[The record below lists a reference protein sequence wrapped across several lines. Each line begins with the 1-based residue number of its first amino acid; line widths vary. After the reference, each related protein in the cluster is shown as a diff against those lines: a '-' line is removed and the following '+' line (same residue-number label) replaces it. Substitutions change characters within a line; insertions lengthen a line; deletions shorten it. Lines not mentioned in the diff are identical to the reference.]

1 MSRSLMVRAFT
12 ILAVTGTILLVAT
25 WARYRNRDLD
35 SHGSPDPQNIDAPF
49 YEVQWDKLPEVQPF
63 TLTER
68 SGEPFASMSVDGE
81 VWVVS
86 FFFSR
91 CPSICLRQN
100 ETIQGLRAKW
110 GDRPVRFVS
119 ITCDPAYDTPAILAD
134 YAKRFG
140 ADAKNWLFLTG
151 AKEDVIDIGKRNFL
165 VSVDPSTHATALMVI
180 DRWGRYRDRFD
191 WERPQELDRMLPVID
206 ECLAETEPP
215 KGKLLKTRVP
225 FERSDEPLQPENSSA
240 SPAVS
245 LPADPQAVAQAIGED
260 WRERPWLDSFRMV
273 ERDGSVFESESLL
286 GRVWVANFF
295 FTRCPT
301 ICPKVQQRVKALHGA
316 LVDQDVTFVSITSDS
331 AYDMPSRLAG
341 YARDLG
347 IGDRRWL
354 FLVGETLQTKRVA
367 SEFFQVH
374 VDGITHDENLLLID
388 KWGRLRGKY
397 RYDDDEQI
405 AALRAELDLLLR
417 ETEKRE
423 LPPAVIPMP
432 SPEEEEY
439 DRELEAARQTQE
451 AAVEVESE
459 TEKAPP
465 GNANPT
471 APESSGGGG
480 DDGR

>member
-1 MSRSLMVRAFT
+1 
-12 ILAVTGTILLVAT
+12 
-25 WARYRNRDLD
+25 
-35 SHGSPDPQNIDAPF
+35 
-49 YEVQWDKLPEVQPF
+49 
-63 TLTER
+63 
-68 SGEPFASMSVDGE
+68 
-81 VWVVS
+81 
-86 FFFSR
+86 
-91 CPSICLRQN
+91 
-100 ETIQGLRAKW
+100 
-110 GDRPVRFVS
+110 
-119 ITCDPAYDTPAILAD
+119 
-134 YAKRFG
+134 
-140 ADAKNWLFLTG
+140 
-151 AKEDVIDIGKRNFL
+151 
-165 VSVDPSTHATALMVI
+165 MVI

-225 FERSDEPLQPENSSA
+225 FERADESLQPANNSG
-240 SPAVS
+240 SPAVA
-245 LPADPQAVAQAIGED
+245 LPADPQAVAKAIGDD

-273 ERDGSVFESESLL
+273 ERDGSLFES
-286 GRVWVANFF
+286 GAMQGKVWIANFF

-331 AYDMPSRLAG
+331 AYDMPSRLAA

-347 IGDRRWL
+347 IADRRWL

-439 DRELEAARQTQE
+439 DRELEAARQAREPTAEIDSE
-451 AAVEVESE
+451 AE
-459 TEKAPP
+459 TAAP
-465 GNANPT
+465 ANSNPA